1 VQVGAAV
8 VRVLDGLKD
17 MSMVRYRLLVG
28 LVGLERLVGDEA
40 ARLSSERNTEDARS
54 VEIRNILLVQDIES
68 VSTVLTLKR
77 E

>member
-1 VQVGAAV
+1 MQVGAAV